1 MTVTTPPP
9 VTGAEGWRFP
19 TAVEQVLPNGMRV
32 LAYHCPG
39 QYVVAASLV
48 VDVPLS
54 VEPREIEGVAALA
67 GRTLTQGAAG
77 RTAEEFA
84 DALAVSG
91 ADLSAGVTP
100 DAFAVRLSAPAS
112 RLDSALGLMS
122 DAVASATFDD
132 REFDHEKTLRLQEID
147 QARAYPQH
155 VATEQLN
162 AALFGDA
169 RVSRPT
175 GGDTDTVSAVSRDD
189 VVAYADR
196 YLHPHRATLAIAGD
210 FSGLDPFELASHN
223 LGGWSRDGEVA
234 AWAEPPAISGQPQ
247 VILVDFPESTQSTI
261 RIGGPGVSRGD
272 ELWAPMFVANH
283 AVGGSFSSRINTV
296 LREQKGVTYG
306 ANSSLDT
313 GRGAGVLVVSTAVR
327 SDATAESVADIV
339 TILRDAAGALGD
351 DEVTTGVHAAADSAA
366 LGFERADAVVSRV
379 ELLLSQGLPLDHVDA
394 NLARIRAVST
404 DSANAAYTEVV
415 RPDELTVV
423 VVGDA
428 ASLRDSLDALGYAD
442 LRVVTSEAAAPGA

>member
-1 MTVTTPPP
+1 MTQTTTPPP
-9 VTGAEGWRFP
+9 VAGAGDWRFP
-19 TAVEQVLPNGMRV
+19 SAVEQVLANGLRV

-54 VEPREIEGVAALA
+54 VEPRELEGVAGLT

-77 RTAEEFA
+77 RSAEEFA

-91 ADLSAGVTP
+91 TDLVAGVTP
-100 DAFAVRLSAPAS
+100 DAFAVRLSAPAT
-112 RLDSALGLMS
+112 RLDQALGLMS
-122 DAVASATFDD
+122 DAVRSPAFDA
-132 REFDHEKTLRLQEID
+132 REFEHEKSLRLREID

-155 VATEQLN
+155 VAVEQLN

-169 RVSRPT
+169 RVARPT
-175 GGDTDTVSAVSRDD
+175 GGDTDTVSAAARDD

-196 YLHPHRATLAIAGD
+196 YLHPHRATLVIAGD
-210 FSGLDPFELASHN
+210 FSDVDPFELAARK
-223 LGGWSRDGEVA
+223 LGTWSRDGDVA
-234 AWAEPPAISGQPQ
+234 AWAEPPMVSRRPQ
-247 VILVDFPESTQSTI
+247 VILVDFPESSQSTV
-261 RIGGPGVSRGD
+261 RIGGPGISRAD
-272 ELWAPMFVANH
+272 ERWAAMFVANH

-306 ANSSLDT
+306 ASSSLDT
-313 GRGAGVLVVSTAVR
+313 GRGAGVLAVATAVR
-327 SDATAESVADIV
+327 SGATAESVADIV
-339 TILRDAAGALGD
+339 AILRDATGSITD

-366 LGFERADAVVSRV
+366 LGFERADAVVGRV

-394 NLARIRAVST
+394 NLARIRAVT
-404 DSANAAYTEVV
+404 TASANDAYAEIV

-428 ASLRDSLDALGYAD
+428 ASLHESLDALGYAD
-442 LRVVTSEAAAPGA
+442 LQVVTPDS